1 MSYSIIPT
9 SDFKTTFKRLAKK
22 YKSLKSD
29 IAKLD
34 AILQENPNQGMEFSK
49 LD

>member
-29 IAKLD
+29 IAKLYHL
-34 AILQENPNQGMEFSK
+34 IFENTVKSI
-49 LD
+49 